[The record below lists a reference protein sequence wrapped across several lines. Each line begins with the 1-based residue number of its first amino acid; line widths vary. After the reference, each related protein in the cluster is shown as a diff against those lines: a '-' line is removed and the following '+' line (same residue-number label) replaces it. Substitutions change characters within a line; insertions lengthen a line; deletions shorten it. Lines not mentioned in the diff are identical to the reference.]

1 MSSKN
6 SYQERRAARLDDPSM
21 EKLRNP
27 AARRRLAAAL
37 IGVFIVEIAAFA
49 TVSLMPFVLF
59 IGIMIVVIIAGVL
72 LLGALKAST
81 RGVEELSPEVLDERQ
96 AQLRGEIF
104 ARSYWAL
111 AVAALLACI
120 VLVLMGQPWWPL
132 DTITAILVPAL
143 LVQVIVTIPTFVT
156 ALRVR
161 V

>member
-1 MSSKN
+1 MTPTK

-27 AARRRLAAAL
+27 RSRRILAAAL
-37 IGVFIVEIAAFA
+37 IGVFVIEIAAFLTA
-49 TVSLMPFVLF
+49 GVMPVALF
-59 IGIMIVVIIAGVL
+59 IGIMVVVIFAGVM

-104 ARSYWAL
+104 KRSYWTL
-111 AVAALLACI
+111 ATAALLACI
-120 VLVLMGQPWWPL
+120 MTVLMSQAWWPL
-132 DTITAILVPAL
+132 DEIAALLVPAL
-143 LVQVIVTIPTFVT
+143 LVQVIVAIPTFVT

>member
-1 MSSKN
+1 MSPTN

-27 AARRRLAAAL
+27 KARRALAAAL
-37 IGVFIVEIAAFA
+37 ICVFIVEIAAFF
-49 TVSLMPFVLF
+49 TVGLMPIGVF
-59 IGIMIVVIIAGVL
+59 IGVMVVVIFAGVM

-104 ARSYWAL
+104 SRSYWAL
-111 AVAALLACI
+111 ATASLLAC
-120 VLVLMGQPWWPL
+120 LATVLMGQSWWPL
-132 DTITAILVPAL
+132 DEITAVLVLAL
-143 LVQVIVTIPTFVT
+143 LVQVIVIIPTFVT